1 MTTYTIEVNHDEDG
15 VSVVVK
21 DLDPDTMVKDQE
33 AIAYAL
39 EEALRITRENLPQRF
54 Q

>member
-1 MTTYTIEVNHDEDG
+1 MTIYTIEVNHDADG
-15 VSVVVK
+15 ISVIVK
-21 DLDPDTMVKDQE
+21 DLDPDTADEDRE

-39 EEALRITRENLPQRF
+39 EEALRITKEQIPQRF

>member
-15 VSVVVK
+15 ISVVVK
-21 DLDPDTMVKDQE
+21 DLDPDTADKDRE

-39 EEALRITRENLPQRF
+39 KEALRITRENLPQRF

>member
-1 MTTYTIEVNHDEDG
+1 MTIYTIEVNHDEDG
-15 VSVVVK
+15 ISVIVK
-21 DLDPDTMVKDQE
+21 DLDPDTANEDRE

-39 EEALRITRENLPQRF
+39 EEALRITKEQIPQRF

>member
-15 VSVVVK
+15 ISVVVK
-21 DLDPDTMVKDQE
+21 DLDPDTADKDRE

-39 EEALRITRENLPQRF
+39 EEALRVTRENLPQRF

>member
-21 DLDPDTMVKDQE
+21 DLDPDTANQDRD

-39 EEALRITRENLPQRF
+39 EEALRITREQIPQRF

>member
-21 DLDPDTMVKDQE
+21 NLDPDTADKDRE

-39 EEALRITRENLPQRF
+39 EEALRVTRENLPQRF

>member
-15 VSVVVK
+15 ISVVVK
-21 DLDPDTMVKDQE
+21 DLDPDTADEDRE

-39 EEALRITRENLPQRF
+39 EEALRITKENLPQRF

>member
-1 MTTYTIEVNHDEDG
+1 MTTYTIEVNHDEDSI
-15 VSVVVK
+15 SVVVK
-21 DLDPDTMVKDQE
+21 DLDPDTADKDRE

>member
-15 VSVVVK
+15 ISVVVK
-21 DLDPDTMVKDQE
+21 DLDPDTADKDRE

-39 EEALRITRENLPQRF
+39 EEALRITKENLPQRF

>member
-15 VSVVVK
+15 ISVVVK
-21 DLDPDTMVKDQE
+21 NLDPDTADEDRE

>member
-15 VSVVVK
+15 ISVVVK
-21 DLDPDTMVKDQE
+21 DLDPDTADEDRE

>member
-15 VSVVVK
+15 ISVVIK
-21 DLDPDTMVKDQE
+21 DLDPDTMENDRA
-33 AIAYAL
+33 AIELAL
-39 EEALRITRENLPQRF
+39 EEALIIIRGHKPMRF

>member
-15 VSVVVK
+15 IYVVVK
-21 DLDPDTMVKDQE
+21 DLDPGTADEDRE

>member
-21 DLDPDTMVKDQE
+21 NLDPDTADE
-33 AIAYAL
+33 DRAAIAYAL
-39 EEALRITRENLPQRF
+39 EEALRVTIENLPQRF

>member
-1 MTTYTIEVNHDEDG
+1 MTAYTIEVNHDDDG

-21 DLDPDTMVKDQE
+21 DLDPNTMVEDRE
-33 AIAYAL
+33 AIACAL
-39 EEALRITRENLPQRF
+39 EEALRITREHLPQRF

>member
-15 VSVVVK
+15 ISVVVK
-21 DLDPDTMVKDQE
+21 DLDPDTADEDRK

>member
-15 VSVVVK
+15 ISVVVK
-21 DLDPDTMVKDQE
+21 DLDPDTADKDRE

>member
-15 VSVVVK
+15 ISVVVK
-21 DLDPDTMVKDQE
+21 DLDPDTADEDRE

-39 EEALRITRENLPQRF
+39 EEALRITKENFPQRF